1 MTREERLKRINE
13 IAKQPNSHDVEFAKV
28 RKESTELG
36 KQIMLNKV
44 CERLKNTMYNDDVW
58 GVVVS
63 SKFHSVE
70 EFIDD
75 LKQAME
81 E

>member
-1 MTREERLKRINE
+1 MGKCNIERLKA
-13 IAKQPNSHDVEFAKV
+13 IAKQPNPQDVEFAKV